1 MTLTL
6 AIISYNEEERIRDV
20 ISSVP
25 LASEVLVLDSG
36 STDRT
41 REEAESLGARVI
53 EADWPGY
60 GEQKNRALKASTS
73 DWVLSLDADEVASPE
88 LIESIRQLLEGGAP
102 EFEGYSAMR
111 RNHWLGKPVKGG
123 VYGPRAKLRLVRR
136 GCGVWVG
143 GILHETLEVE
153 GGVGLLDGV
162 IEHYPYKDVSDF
174 LSTADNYAE
183 LFAEKCL
190 LENRRAY
197 WWDSL
202 FRPVLHFVK
211 AFLLNVGFI
220 DGLRGFQLAR
230 LGALEV
236 RMKWSRAYE
245 AQIKSRSY
253 ERED

>member
-6 AIISYNEEERIRDV
+6 AIISYNEERRICEV
-20 ISSVP
+20 INSVP
-25 LASEVLVLDSG
+25 LASEILVLDSG

-41 REEAESLGARVI
+41 CEVAESLGARVI
-53 EADWPGY
+53 KADWPGY

-73 DWVLSLDADEVASPE
+73 DWVLSLDADEIASPE
-88 LIESIRQLLEGGAP
+88 LVESIRQLLTGDP
-102 EFEGYSAMR
+102 EFAGYSAIR
-111 RNHWLGKPVKGG
+111 RNHWLGKPVRGG

-153 GGVGLLDGV
+153 GAVGALDGV
-162 IEHYPYKDVSDF
+162 IEHYPYRDVADF
-174 LSTADNYAE
+174 LSTADSYAE
-183 LFAEKCL
+183 LFAQKCH
-190 LENRRAY
+190 LEGRRAY
-197 WWDSL
+197 WWDPM

-230 LGALEV
+230 LGSVEV
-236 RMKWSRAYE
+236 RMKWSRAYM
-245 AQIKSRSY
+245 AQRRSLKN
-253 ERED
+253 ERGD